1 MSNLK
6 VALYLLAIPI
16 IAIAT
21 GFTMTVL
28 TDIGNRK
35 MNEHIYIT
43 MPRHNVHA
51 NKTIGDL

>member
-35 MNEHIYIT
+35 MNEHMYNDAT
-43 MPRHNVHA
+43 PQCTCEQNNR
-51 NKTIGDL
+51 